1 MAYIKKYSPLIIMDK
16 LGYGKAEYY
25 RLKHNAVNSVMQ
37 KLSQKDDACQW
48 IKMLEVAGIQ
58 KINLNNSKKHTHKR
72 CVHLAI

>member
-37 KLSQKDDACQW
+37 KLSQKDDACQ
-48 IKMLEVAGIQ
+48 
-58 KINLNNSKKHTHKR
+58 
-72 CVHLAI
+72 